1 MKLYRVYNGYMGFGP
16 VHVLVIAN
24 TKKLAR
30 ELASEAFK
38 KVGGERYG
46 EPYYRPSKLEIELIT
61 DDLSKTFVSEVDE
74 G

>member
-16 VHVLVIAN
+16 VHVLVIADSN
-24 TKKLAR
+24 NQAR
-30 ELASEAFK
+30 GLASEAFK

-46 EPYYRPSKLEIELIT
+46 ESYYRPSKLEVELIT
-61 DDLSKTFVSEVDE
+61 DDLSKLFVREVDE